1 MEWEKAR
8 RQRAFSSFRI
18 SKGFSGTVNVFLG
31 RRQKKARLGLKKG
44 GDSNGKRI
52 SNHRWDEGALCI
64 GDSNR
69 EHSLLSSDQL
79 FNEKERNIRKLEVEK
94 AQKKRAIVRV

>member
-1 MEWEKAR
+1 MKWR
-8 RQRAFSSFRI
+8 RQSFLV
-18 SKGFSGTVNVFLG
+18 K
-31 RRQKKARLGLKKG
+31 LGLKKEG
-44 GDSNGKRI
+44 ESNGKRI

-94 AQKKRAIVRV
+94 A